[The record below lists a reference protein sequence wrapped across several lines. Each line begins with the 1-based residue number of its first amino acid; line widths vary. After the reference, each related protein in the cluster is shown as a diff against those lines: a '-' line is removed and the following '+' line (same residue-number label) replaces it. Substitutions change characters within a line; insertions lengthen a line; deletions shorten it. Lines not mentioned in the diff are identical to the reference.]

1 VLVTQSSVYL
11 QIIAVAA
18 WRGVSGHT
26 KMRAGGTHRLN
37 RGRSAPVTITDQA
50 LEGPLIKAPTV
61 RFILQCVFCIG
72 SLVLGYRLTQEARLL
87 QAQNGEDGLLGGS
100 PTTQSADYI
109 FSRQNGLSDFDFEST
124 RFDLHHTTPSP
135 QLDHLSSR
143 PNNNSSRATNSTR
156 VYVGRHPILIRKW
169 PHPDPLEMMSAFNL
183 IARVQME
190 QEELYGISIWKPII
204 AITPT
209 YSRTFQIVHLQGASP
224 LLTSLIKK
232 RCYNHSTSNP
242 FLYAGVQTSCS

>member
-1 VLVTQSSVYL
+1 M
-11 QIIAVAA
+11 
-18 WRGVSGHT
+18 SGHT

-37 RGRSAPVTITDQA
+37 RGRSAPATITDQA
-50 LEGPLIKAPTV
+50 LEGPLNLIKVPTL

-109 FSRQNGLSDFDFEST
+109 LSRQNGLSDFDFEST
-124 RFDLHHTTPSP
+124 RFDLHRTTPP
-135 QLDHLSSR
+135 PHLDHLSSR
-143 PNNNSSRATNSTR
+143 PNNNSSLATKSTR

-169 PHPDPLEMMSAFNL
+169 PHPDPLEMMNAFNM

-209 YSRTFQIVHLQGASP
+209 YSRTFQIVHLQGASL
-224 LLTSLIKK
+224 LLTSLTKK

-242 FLYAGVQTSCS
+242 LLYAGVQTSFT

>member
-1 VLVTQSSVYL
+1 
-11 QIIAVAA
+11 
-18 WRGVSGHT
+18 
-26 KMRAGGTHRLN
+26 MRAGGTHRLN

-143 PNNNSSRATNSTR
+143 PNNNSSRATKSTR